1 MRSGFEKTIGQLM
14 SDDPLTKKLT
24 IITAPSG
31 SGKTTIVKEL
41 LAQIPALTFS
51 VSATTRAARKT
62 EIDGVDYHFLS
73 VEDFE
78 RKIEE
83 DAFAEYEMVYENKFY
98 GTLKAK
104 LSEIWNDKKYPLVD
118 IDVQGALKLKRLYKA
133 DVLSIFIQAPS
144 LAILAERLK
153 KRGTETDDMIT
164 ERLAKAEIE
173 LSMNGQFDQIV
184 TNDNLEKAIYDC
196 RQLIEKFLA

>member
-1 MRSGFEKTIGQLM
+1 MPEQ
-14 SDDPLTKKLT
+14 TKDSHRIV

-41 LAQIPALTFS
+41 LAHLARLQFS
-51 VSATTRAARKT
+51 VSATTRPARKNET
-62 EIDGVDYHFLS
+62 DGIDYHFMS

-104 LSEIWNDKKYPLVD
+104 LQEIWSAARFPLVD
-118 IDVQGALKLKRLYKA
+118 IDVQGALKLKKQYQKNA
-133 DVLSIFIQAPS
+133 LSIFIQAPS
-144 LAILAERLK
+144 LEVLEERLK
-153 KRGTETDDMIT
+153 KRGTESAEMLA
-164 ERLAKAEIE
+164 ER
-173 LSMNGQFDQIV
+173 
-184 TNDNLEKAIYDC
+184 LEKAASELSLKEKFDAVVINDDLQTAINDC
-196 RQLIEKFLA
+196 KNLIENFIS

>member
-1 MRSGFEKTIGQLM
+1 MA
-14 SDDPLTKKLT
+14 DDQTRAPRII

-41 LAQIPALTFS
+41 LKQLPALQFS
-51 VSATTRAARKT
+51 VSATTRSARKN
-62 EIDGVDYHFLS
+62 EVNGLDYHFMS

-104 LSEIWNDKKYPLVD
+104 LQEIWMEKHYPLVD
-118 IDVQGALKLKRLYKA
+118 IDVQGALKLKKQYEKEA
-133 DVLSIFIQAPS
+133 LSIFIQAPS
-144 LAILAERLK
+144 LEVLEERLK
-153 KRGTETDDMIT
+153 KRGTEST
-164 ERLAKAEIE
+164 EMLAER
-173 LSMNGQFDQIV
+173 
-184 TNDNLEKAIYDC
+184 LEKAATELKLKNRFDAVVVNDDLQNAIKACKRLVEDF
-196 RQLIEKFLA
+196 IH